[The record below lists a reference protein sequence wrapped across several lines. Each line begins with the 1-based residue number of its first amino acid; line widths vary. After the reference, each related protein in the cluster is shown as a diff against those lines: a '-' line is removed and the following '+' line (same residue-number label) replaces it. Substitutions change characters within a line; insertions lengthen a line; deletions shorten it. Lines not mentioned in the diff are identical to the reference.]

1 MTQTPPTEPTTRSR
15 VRWSGPLVATA
26 FLAAAVCLAAGVA
39 LGAWLRSGEGDA
51 TPFQIPAS
59 VLPALEVDATAT
71 QAHDNF
77 VIATGFVDDGIEG
90 LYFLDFLTGE
100 LRGVV
105 LNQRGPG
112 FGCYYSRN
120 IMQDFGQQA
129 VKNPK
134 YLMVTGRINSTQRG
148 SATSSG
154 RLARTAIYV
163 VEANSGQ
170 VVAYGLR
177 FNPSIMAAGKEQ
189 GGSFIPL
196 ARETLREATIR
207 DQ

>member
-1 MTQTPPTEPTTRSR
+1 MTQTPPTEPTTRSSG
-15 VRWSGPLVATA
+15 RWTGSFVATA

-105 LNQRGPG
+105 LNERGPG
-112 FGCYYSRN
+112 FACYYRRN
-120 IMQDFGQQA
+120 IMEDFGQQA

-134 YLMVTGRINSTQRG
+134 YLMVTGRLNGVARG
-148 SATSSG
+148 PALPGG

-170 VVAYGLR
+170 VVAYGLPWS
-177 FNPSIMAAGKEQ
+177 PSMAAAGKQ
-189 GGSFIPL
+189 QSGTFIPL